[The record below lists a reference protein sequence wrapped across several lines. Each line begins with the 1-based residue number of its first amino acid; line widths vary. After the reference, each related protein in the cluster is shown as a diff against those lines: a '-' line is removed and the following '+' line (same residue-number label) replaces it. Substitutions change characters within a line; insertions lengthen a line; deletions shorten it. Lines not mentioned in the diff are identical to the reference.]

1 MRFSQMPKR
10 WLMLLALLLAGC
22 ARSPQFLPLIPPAAT
37 APSPA
42 FVTAAPALALPQ
54 LIGAER
60 AAARSGDLALL
71 AQLWAPDARII
82 DSRGTP
88 DPADDYRWQGRA
100 ALLDRYQV
108 AVFPSPPPAF
118 DTPPAPVLTVDG
130 DSAHGQLANDRWLF
144 VYRAGRW
151 WLQELAY

>member
-10 WLMLLALLLAGC
+10 WLMLLALLVGGC
-22 ARSPQFLPLIPPAAT
+22 ARSPQPSAPTAT
-37 APSPA
+37 ALAAAPPP
-42 FVTAAPALALPQ
+42 FVTAAPERALPQ

-60 AAARSGDLALL
+60 AASRSGDLALL
-71 AQLWAPDARII
+71 AQLWAPDARIV

-88 DPADDYRWQGRA
+88 TPADDYLWAGRA
-100 ALLDRYQV
+100 AILDRYQV

-130 DSAHGQLANDRWLF
+130 DTAHGRLGNDRWVF
-144 VYRAGRW
+144 VLRDGRW